1 VEAINTFEPNGCIMK
16 LSAKYLLGTFLL
28 FLPPLASAQHLGQ
41 VTCAR
46 QGDYTYLYS
55 SLTTMEVLQT
65 LQCGEQLEVTGR
77 YQGFFSVRTAN
88 GETGYIGEGSLV
100 LLKDKPGP
108 KAPLPAAPQAMRP
121 RTAYDQPVAA
131 PAPANPI
138 PAGFDLTLPNNTP
151 IRLKLSKTISSE
163 TAHVGDAVDLV
174 VAEDV
179 VADGLCLIASGAS
192 AEAVVSEAEPKKR
205 MGKGGKLGLNVKFV
219 HLADNEKAAAR
230 SFEESR
236 GSNSGTG
243 SILPLAHGKEVVF
256 AQGTEITAY
265 IDGNVYLKR
274 ASFQPP
280 KNAASPV
287 ASATNPQQPHR
298 R

>member
-1 VEAINTFEPNGCIMK
+1 MK
-16 LSAKYLLGTFLL
+16 SSTKYFFGAFILL
-28 FLPPLASAQHLGQ
+28 LPALARAQHLAQ

-55 SLTTMEVLQT
+55 SITTMEVIRT

-77 YQGFFSVRTAN
+77 YQGFFGVRTTN

-108 KAPLPAAPQAMRP
+108 KAPAPATPQIARP
-121 RTAYDQPVAA
+121 RTAYDPAA
-131 PAPANPI
+131 PPAPPANPI

-151 IRLKLSKTISSE
+151 IHLKLGKTISSQ

-174 VAEDV
+174 VVEDV
-179 VADGLCLIASGAS
+179 VVDGLCIISSGAS
-192 AEAVVSEAEPKKR
+192 AEAAVSEAEPKKR
-205 MGKGGKLGLNVKFV
+205 LGKGGKLGLSVKFV

-230 SFEESR
+230 SFDESI
-236 GSNSGTG
+236 GSNSTAG
-243 SILPLAHGKEVVF
+243 SILPLAHGKEVVI

-265 IDGNVYLKR
+265 IDGDMYLKR
-274 ASFQPP
+274 ASFQSA
-280 KNAASPV
+280 K
-287 ASATNPQQPHR
+287 SATSPAGAAANPQQPHR
-298 R
+298 H

>member
-1 VEAINTFEPNGCIMK
+1 MKQLSLRSSRCITK
-16 LSAKYLLGTFLL
+16 LSAKYLFGSFFL
-28 FLPPLASAQHLGQ
+28 FLPAFAIAHHNGQ

-55 SLTTMEVLQT
+55 SITTMEVLRT

-77 YQGFFSVRTAN
+77 YQGFFAVRTAS
-88 GETGYIGEGSLV
+88 GETGYVGEGTLV

-108 KAPLPAAPQAMRP
+108 KAPASAVPPVRRP
-121 RTAYDQPVAA
+121 RTAYDAAA
-131 PAPANPI
+131 PPPPPANPI
-138 PAGFDLTLPNNTP
+138 PAGFDLTLPNNTL

-179 VADGLCLIASGAS
+179 LVDGLCLISSGAS
-192 AEAVVSEAEPKKR
+192 SEAVVSEAEPKKR
-205 MGKGGKLGLNVKFV
+205 MGKGGKLGISVKFV

-230 SFEESR
+230 SFQESV
-236 GSNSGTG
+236 GSNSTTG

-256 AQGTEITAY
+256 AQGTEIRAY
-265 IDGNVYLKR
+265 IDGDGYLKR

-280 KNAASPV
+280 KSAASAAP
-287 ASATNPQQPHR
+287 AAQNPSQPHER
-298 R
+298 